1 MFTTIATMWS
11 NLVMNVMAYTGI
23 TSTFF
28 GTALTA
34 IIVVVS
40 ILVLAKLIKVSYNFI
55 KNMMNKDKQEV
66 TVTKGKVARTVTV
79 ES

>member
-1 MFTTIATMWS
+1 MFTTIATMWT

-34 IIVVVS
+34 IIVIAS
-40 ILVLAKLIKVSYNFI
+40 ILILAGIIKGTYNFI
-55 KNMMNKDKQEV
+55 KDMLNKDKQV

-79 ES
+79 ET

>member
-1 MFTTIATMWS
+1 MFSTIATMWS
-11 NLVMNVMAYTGI
+11 TLVMNVMGYTGI

-40 ILVLAKLIKVSYNFI
+40 ILVLAKL
-55 KNMMNKDKQEV
+55 KQAYW
-66 TVTKGKVARTVTV
+66 K
-79 ES
+79 

>member
-1 MFTTIATMWS
+1 MFSAIATMWS
-11 NLVMNVMAYTGI
+11 NLVINVMTYTGI

-40 ILVLAKLIKVSYNFI
+40 ILVLAKLIKVTYNFI
-55 KNMMNKDKQEV
+55 KNMVKETKEV
-66 TVTKGKVARTVTV
+66 TVTKGKAARTVTV
-79 ES
+79 E

>member
-1 MFTTIATMWS
+1 MFSTIAAMWS

-40 ILVLAKLIKVSYNFI
+40 ILVLAKLIKITYNFI
-55 KNMMNKDKQEV
+55 KNMVKGTKEV
-66 TVTKGKVARTVTV
+66 TVPKGKAARAIVV
-79 ES
+79 EQ

>member
-1 MFTTIATMWS
+1 MFSTIATMWS
-11 NLVMNVMAYTGI
+11 NLVINVMTYTGI

-40 ILVLAKLIKVSYNFI
+40 ILILAKLIKVTYNFI
-55 KNMMNKDKQEV
+55 KNMVKEKQEV

-79 ES
+79 E

>member
-1 MFTTIATMWS
+1 MFSTIAAMWS

-40 ILVLAKLIKVSYNFI
+40 ILVLAKLIKVTYNFI
-55 KNMMNKDKQEV
+55 KNMVKETKEV
-66 TVTKGKVARTVTV
+66 TVPKGKAARAIVV
-79 ES
+79 EQ

>member
-11 NLVMNVMAYTGI
+11 TLVMNVMTYTGI

-34 IIVVVS
+34 IIVIAS
-40 ILVLAKLIKVSYNFI
+40 ILILAGIIKGTYNFI
-55 KNMMNKDKQEV
+55 KNMMNKDKQV
-66 TVTKGKVARTVTV
+66 TVTKGKVARTITV
-79 ES
+79 ET

>member
-1 MFTTIATMWS
+1 MFSTIAAMWS
-11 NLVMNVMAYTGI
+11 NLVMNVMTYTGI

-40 ILVLAKLIKVSYNFI
+40 ILVLAGIIKGTYNFI
-55 KNMMNKDKQEV
+55 KNMMNKNKQEV

>member
-34 IIVVVS
+34 IIVIAS
-40 ILVLAKLIKVSYNFI
+40 ILILAGIIKGTYNFI
-55 KNMMNKDKQEV
+55 KNMMNKDKQV

-79 ES
+79 ET

>member
-1 MFTTIATMWS
+1 MFTTIATMWT

-34 IIVVVS
+34 IIVIAS
-40 ILVLAKLIKVSYNFI
+40 ILILAGIIKGTYNFI
-55 KNMMNKDKQEV
+55 KNMMNKDKQV

-79 ES
+79 ET

>member
-11 NLVMNVMAYTGI
+11 NLVMNVMTYTGI

-34 IIVVVS
+34 IIVIAS
-40 ILVLAKLIKVSYNFI
+40 ILILAGIIKGTYNFI
-55 KNMMNKDKQEV
+55 KNMMNKDKQV
-66 TVTKGKVARTVTV
+66 TVTKGKVARTITV
-79 ES
+79 ET

>member
-1 MFTTIATMWS
+1 MFSTIAAMWS

-40 ILVLAKLIKVSYNFI
+40 ILVLAKLIKVTYNFI
-55 KNMMNKDKQEV
+55 KNMVKE
-66 TVTKGKVARTVTV
+66 TK
-79 ES
+79 EM

>member
-1 MFTTIATMWS
+1 MFSTIAAMWS

-40 ILVLAKLIKVSYNFI
+40 ILVLAKLIKGTYNFI
-55 KNMMNKDKQEV
+55 KNMVKETKEV

>member
-1 MFTTIATMWS
+1 MFSTIAAMWS

-40 ILVLAKLIKVSYNFI
+40 ILVLAKLIKVTYNFI
-55 KNMMNKDKQEV
+55 KNMVKETKEV
-66 TVTKGKVARTVTV
+66 TVPNGKAALAIVV
-79 ES
+79 EQ

>member
-40 ILVLAKLIKVSYNFI
+40 ILVLAKLIKVTYNFI
-55 KNMMNKDKQEV
+55 KNMVKETKEV
-66 TVTKGKVARTVTV
+66 TVPKGKAARAIVV
-79 ES
+79 EQ

>member
-1 MFTTIATMWS
+1 MFSTIAAMWS
-11 NLVMNVMAYTGI
+11 TLVMNVMTYTGI

-40 ILVLAKLIKVSYNFI
+40 ILVLAKLIKVTYNFI
-55 KNMMNKDKQEV
+55 KNMVKETKEV
-66 TVTKGKVARTVTV
+66 TVPKGKAARAIVV
-79 ES
+79 EQ

>member
-1 MFTTIATMWS
+1 MFSTIATMWS
-11 NLVMNVMAYTGI
+11 NLVINVMTYTGI

-40 ILVLAKLIKVSYNFI
+40 ILVLAKLIKATYNFF
-55 KNMMNKDKQEV
+55 KNMVKEKQEV
-66 TVTKGKVARTVTV
+66 TVTKGKAARTVTV
-79 ES
+79 E

>member
-1 MFTTIATMWS
+1 MFSTIATMWS
-11 NLVMNVMAYTGI
+11 NLVINVMTYTGI

-40 ILVLAKLIKVSYNFI
+40 ILVLAKLIKVTYNFL
-55 KNMMNKDKQEV
+55 KNMVKEKQEV
-66 TVTKGKVARTVTV
+66 TVTKGKAARTVTV
-79 ES
+79 E

>member
-1 MFTTIATMWS
+1 MFSTIATMWS
-11 NLVMNVMAYTGI
+11 TLVMNVMGYTGI

-55 KNMMNKDKQEV
+55 KNMVKDKQEV

>member
-1 MFTTIATMWS
+1 MFSTIATMWS
-11 NLVMNVMAYTGI
+11 NLVINVMTYTGI

-40 ILVLAKLIKVSYNFI
+40 ILVLAKLIKVTYNFV
-55 KNMMNKDKQEV
+55 KNMVKETKEV

-79 ES
+79 E

>member
-1 MFTTIATMWS
+1 MFSTIAAMWS
-11 NLVMNVMAYTGI
+11 NLVMNVMTYTGI

-40 ILVLAKLIKVSYNFI
+40 ILVLAKLIKVTYNFV
-55 KNMMNKDKQEV
+55 KNMVKETKEV
-66 TVTKGKVARTVTV
+66 TVPKGKAARAIVV
-79 ES
+79 EQ

>member
-1 MFTTIATMWS
+1 MFSTIAAMWS
-11 NLVMNVMAYTGI
+11 NLVMNVMTFTGI

-40 ILVLAKLIKVSYNFI
+40 ILVLAKLIKVTYNFI
-55 KNMMNKDKQEV
+55 KNMVKETKEV
-66 TVTKGKVARTVTV
+66 TVTKGKAARTVTV

>member
-11 NLVMNVMAYTGI
+11 NLVMNVMTYTGI

-34 IIVVVS
+34 IIVIAS
-40 ILVLAKLIKVSYNFI
+40 ILILAGIIKGTYNFI
-55 KNMMNKDKQEV
+55 KNMMNKDKQV

-79 ES
+79 ET

>member
-1 MFTTIATMWS
+1 MFSTIAAMWS
-11 NLVMNVMAYTGI
+11 NLVMNVMAYTDI

-40 ILVLAKLIKVSYNFI
+40 ILVLAKLIKVTYNFI
-55 KNMMNKDKQEV
+55 KNMVKETKEV
-66 TVTKGKVARTVTV
+66 TVPKGKAARAIVV
-79 ES
+79 EQ

>member
-11 NLVMNVMAYTGI
+11 TLVMNVMAYTGI

-34 IIVVVS
+34 IIVIAS
-40 ILVLAKLIKVSYNFI
+40 ILILAGIIKGTYNFI
-55 KNMMNKDKQEV
+55 KNMMNKDKQV
-66 TVTKGKVARTVTV
+66 TVTKGKVARTITV
-79 ES
+79 ET

>member
-1 MFTTIATMWS
+1 MFTTIATMWA
-11 NLVMNVMAYTGI
+11 NLVMNVMTYTGI

-40 ILVLAKLIKVSYNFI
+40 ILVLAKLIKVTYNFI
-55 KNMMNKDKQEV
+55 KNMVIETKEV

>member
-1 MFTTIATMWS
+1 MFSTIATMWS
-11 NLVMNVMAYTGI
+11 NLVINVMTYTGI

-40 ILVLAKLIKVSYNFI
+40 ILVLAKLIKVTYNFV
-55 KNMMNKDKQEV
+55 KNMVKEKQEV

-79 ES
+79 E

>member
-1 MFTTIATMWS
+1 MFSTIATMWS
-11 NLVMNVMAYTGI
+11 NLVINVMTYTGI

-40 ILVLAKLIKVSYNFI
+40 ILALAKLIKVTYNFV
-55 KNMMNKDKQEV
+55 KNMVKEKQEV

-79 ES
+79 E

>member
-1 MFTTIATMWS
+1 MFSTIAAMWS
-11 NLVMNVMAYTGI
+11 NLVMNVMTYTGI

-40 ILVLAKLIKVSYNFI
+40 ILVLAKLIKVTYNFI
-55 KNMMNKDKQEV
+55 KNMVKETKEV
-66 TVTKGKVARTVTV
+66 TVPKGKAARAIVV
-79 ES
+79 EQ

>member
-1 MFTTIATMWS
+1 MFSTIAAMWS

-40 ILVLAKLIKVSYNFI
+40 ILVLAKLIKVTYNFI
-55 KNMMNKDKQEV
+55 KNMVKETKEV
-66 TVTKGKVARTVTV
+66 TVPKGKAARTVTV

>member
-34 IIVVVS
+34 IIVIAS
-40 ILVLAKLIKVSYNFI
+40 ILILAGIIKGTYNFI
-55 KNMMNKDKQEV
+55 KDMMNKDKQV

-79 ES
+79 ET

>member
-1 MFTTIATMWS
+1 MFSTIAAMWS

-40 ILVLAKLIKVSYNFI
+40 ILILAKLIKVTYNFI
-55 KNMMNKDKQEV
+55 KNMVKETKEV
-66 TVTKGKVARTVTV
+66 TVPKGKAARAIVV
-79 ES
+79 EQ

>member
-11 NLVMNVMAYTGI
+11 TLVMNVMAYTGI

-34 IIVVVS
+34 IIVIAS
-40 ILVLAKLIKVSYNFI
+40 ILILAGIIKGTYNFI
-55 KNMMNKDKQEV
+55 KNMMNKDKQV

-79 ES
+79 ET

>member
-1 MFTTIATMWS
+1 MFSTIATMWS
-11 NLVMNVMAYTGI
+11 NLVINVMTYTGI

-40 ILVLAKLIKVSYNFI
+40 ILVLAKLIKATYNFI
-55 KNMMNKDKQEV
+55 KNMVKEKQEV
-66 TVTKGKVARTVTV
+66 TVTKGKAARTVTV
-79 ES
+79 E

>member
-1 MFTTIATMWS
+1 MFTTIATMWT

-34 IIVVVS
+34 IIVIAS
-40 ILVLAKLIKVSYNFI
+40 ILILAGIIKGTYNFI
-55 KNMMNKDKQEV
+55 KNMLNKDKQV

>member
-1 MFTTIATMWS
+1 MFSTIAAMWS

-40 ILVLAKLIKVSYNFI
+40 ILVLAKLIKVTYNFI
-55 KNMMNKDKQEV
+55 KNMVKETKEV
-66 TVTKGKVARTVTV
+66 TAPKGKAARTVTV

>member
-1 MFTTIATMWS
+1 MFSTIATMWS
-11 NLVMNVMAYTGI
+11 TLVMNVMGYTGI

-40 ILVLAKLIKVSYNFI
+40 ILVLAKLIKVTYNFI
-55 KNMMNKDKQEV
+55 KNMVKETKEV
-66 TVTKGKVARTVTV
+66 TVPKGKAARAVTV

>member
-1 MFTTIATMWS
+1 MFSTIATMWS

-40 ILVLAKLIKVSYNFI
+40 ILVLAKLIKVTYNFI
-55 KNMMNKDKQEV
+55 KNMVKETKEV
-66 TVTKGKVARTVTV
+66 TVPKGKAARAIVV
-79 ES
+79 EQ